1 MIFADSALAG
11 RIERAE
17 IRLATDVAAIVAAR
31 APRSVFVAALAG
43 GAAVHIGYDAP
54 FNKLIGL
61 GLEGPLT
68 PEDEAAL
75 AAIEREFAARRTPLQ
90 AEVST
95 LADSS
100 VVRLLSS
107 RGYTLVGFENVLGL
121 QLDQALAQSLA
132 PSVTQP
138 SPEARPLVGQTT
150 ALTGE
155 ADFGAW
161 LETVLSG
168 FAHPDVV
175 PGGEPHESFP
185 RDALEQAM
193 SELVQATGFTRYL
206 TQIDGATAGGAGLRI
221 CEGVAQLCGSATLP
235 AYRRRGV
242 QNALLR
248 HRLMDARR
256 SGCDVAVIT
265 TQPGSKSQQ
274 NAQRHGFALLYAR
287 AILVRAPA

>member
-17 IRLATDVAAIVAAR
+17 TRLTTDVAAIVAAR

-68 PEDEAAL
+68 PGDEAAL
-75 AAIEREFAARRTPLQ
+75 AATEREFAARRSPLQ

-95 LADSS
+95 LADGS

-121 QLDQALAQSLA
+121 QLDPSLAQSLA
-132 PSVTQP
+132 PVTQP

-150 ALTGE
+150 AFSGE

-168 FAHPDVV
+168 FAHPDMV

-185 RDALEQAM
+185 RETLEQAM

-274 NAQRHGFALLYAR
+274 NAQRHGFELLYAR